1 MITRT
6 TTIEVSRDD
15 CAKAIAETV
24 AGDWNGATQEY
35 VDECGG
41 IDKMLS
47 LVNIPRLFEQYLDT
61 AEEYNEEVTTIDYL
75 SHLIVHDLDLEGIAE
90 PGDFDKHQAEYLVRR
105 IT

>member
-24 AGDWNGATQEY
+24 
-35 VDECGG
+35 
-41 IDKMLS
+41 
-47 LVNIPRLFEQYLDT
+47 LDT